1 MRRRLP
7 KRLADAT
14 LRDLVQIAQST
25 GGTVHLQM
33 TFSGS
38 GATQEE
44 PSAPVEVDA
53 VGFQLDE
60 GAEAPEEEDHAR
72 RRPRGRSRHRT
83 RKP

>member
-44 PSAPVEVDA
+44 PTAPVEVDA
-53 VGFQLDE
+53 VGFQLE
-60 GAEAPEEEDHAR
+60 TEDDDDDSRPRNR
-72 RRPRGRSRHRT
+72 RRRARAR
-83 RKP
+83 